1 MKADLQ
7 EDVFNCAGDRRS
19 RARFRRTLP
28 GAPERMRF
36 GIEDDFAEI
45 QSLRRG
51 EEQIK
56 IFKCLGQDEALHF
69 IALLL
74 GYDISKCR
82 VAGIRAAIFHE
93 IIE

>member
-1 MKADLQ
+1 
-7 EDVFNCAGDRRS
+7 
-19 RARFRRTLP
+19 
-28 GAPERMRF
+28 MRF

-45 QSLRRG
+45 QSLRRS
-51 EEQIK
+51 EEQIE

-93 IIE
+93 IIEYFLAHLPILPVARVVIKVVS